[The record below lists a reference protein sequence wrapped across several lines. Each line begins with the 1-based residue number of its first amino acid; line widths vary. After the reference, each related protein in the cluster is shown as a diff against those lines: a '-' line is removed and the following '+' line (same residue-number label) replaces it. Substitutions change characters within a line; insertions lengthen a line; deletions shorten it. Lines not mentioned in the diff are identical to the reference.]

1 MSEVSQQ
8 KTQTAQSS
16 EDIWVDKGNQL
27 HVIVLSIVAIFAV
40 LYGLVNVLKG
50 DYLQAKI
57 NFLLFPHTI
66 IAYFIFK
73 IGYPAVSKCI
83 NLFVVTANI
92 TILQFLIGLETFIL
106 AFFGPILMSTLIVFQ
121 SKERKLGYVLAS
133 IVFVWFLVLNIS
145 DIRWDLLPPMS
156 RDELKFEWIMN
167 LSGAVLVICIEM
179 IFVLLISK
187 RIQDKLLNQSQAL
200 NESNTILNATI
211 QTRDKMISIM
221 SHDVRSPLIL
231 IGSGIKMIEG
241 YQHDENT
248 RTVLSELGRRADLAL
263 NMLDNLLLW
272 SKTQSDQ
279 IYFTPVKI
287 DFPEI
292 RKMLSNMTSL
302 QRSKNID
309 FEIRIPAG
317 GSFHGDKNMIE
328 FILRNL
334 LSNAVKFTPEGG
346 RIILQVEQLDG
357 VVRFMVKDSGVGMDE
372 ESIYKILAGES
383 FTKLGTSKEKGHG
396 IGLTVVQ
403 DFIKKHGGMLK
414 INSELGKGSEFSF
427 EIEPPIG

>member
-1 MSEVSQQ
+1 MAEVTQQ
-8 KTQTAQSS
+8 NLRTAQSS
-16 EDIWVDKGNQL
+16 DDILVDKGNQL
-27 HVIVLSIVAIFAV
+27 HLIVLSIVAAFAI
-40 LYGLVNVLKG
+40 LYGILNVVKG

-57 NFLLFPHTI
+57 NFLLFPHTL
-66 IAYFIFK
+66 IAYLIFK
-73 IGYPAVSKCI
+73 RGYPAASKCL

-92 TILQFLIGLETFIL
+92 SVLQFVIGLETFIL

-121 SKERKLGYVLAS
+121 SKERKLGYVLAG
-133 IVFVWFLVLNIS
+133 IVFAWFIFLLVS
-145 DIRWDLLPPMS
+145 DIRLDIIPPMT
-156 RDELKFEWIMN
+156 REELKFEWMMN

-187 RIQDKLLNQSQAL
+187 RIQDKLLMQSDTL
-200 NESNTILNATI
+200 NEYNTILNSTI

-231 IGSGIKMIEG
+231 IGSGLKMVEG
-241 YQHDENT
+241 FQKDENS
-248 RTVLSELGRRADLAL
+248 RSVLSELGRRADLAL

-287 DFPEI
+287 EFSEI
-292 RKMLSNMTSL
+292 RKMLGNLTSL

-309 FEIRIPAG
+309 FEIRIPAS
-317 GSFHGDKNMIE
+317 GSFEGDKNMIE

-334 LSNAVKFTPEGG
+334 LSNAIKFTPEAG
-346 RIILQVEQLDG
+346 RIILQVEQIDG
-357 VVRFMVKDSGVGMDE
+357 KVRFTVKDTGVGMDA
-372 ESIYKILAGES
+372 ESVRKILLGES

-403 DFIKKHGGMLK
+403 DFIKKHGSLLK
-414 INSELGKGSEFSF
+414 IDSEQGRGSAFSF
-427 EIEPPIG
+427 EI

>member
-8 KTQTAQSS
+8 KIQTEQSS
-16 EDIWVDKGNQL
+16 DDILVDKGNQL
-27 HVIVLSIVAIFAV
+27 HLIVLSIVAIFAI
-40 LYGLVNVLKG
+40 LYGLLNVIKG

-73 IGYPAVSKCI
+73 KGYPAISKCI

-92 TILQFLIGLETFIL
+92 SVLQFVIGLETFIL

-121 SKERKLGYVLAS
+121 SKERKLGYILAS
-133 IVFVWFLVLNIS
+133 TVFTWFVFLNIS
-145 DIRWDLLPPMS
+145 DIRWDLIPPMS
-156 RDELKFEWIMN
+156 REELKFEWIMN

-187 RIQDKLLNQSQAL
+187 RIQDKLLNQSHAL
-200 NESNTILNATI
+200 NENNKILNSTI

-231 IGSGIKMIEG
+231 IGSGIKMVEG
-241 YQHDENT
+241 NQHDENT
-248 RTVLSELGRRADLAL
+248 RSVLSELSRRADLAL

-287 DFPEI
+287 EFSEI
-292 RKMLSNMTSL
+292 RKMLNNMTSL
-302 QRSKNID
+302 QRVKNID
-309 FEIRIPAG
+309 FEIRIPAS

-334 LSNAVKFTPEGG
+334 MSNAVKFTPEGG
-346 RIILQVEQLDG
+346 RIILQIEQLDG

-372 ESIYKILAGES
+372 ASINKILAGES
-383 FTKLGTSKEKGHG
+383 FTTLGTSKEKGHG

-403 DFIKKHGGMLK
+403 EFIKKHGAILK
-414 INSELGKGSEFSF
+414 VQSESGKGSEFSF
-427 EIEPPIG
+427 DI

>member
-1 MSEVSQQ
+1 MAEVTQQ
-8 KTQTAQSS
+8 NLRTAQSS
-16 EDIWVDKGNQL
+16 DDILVDKGNQL
-27 HVIVLSIVAIFAV
+27 HLIVLSIVAAFAI
-40 LYGLVNVLKG
+40 LYGILNIVKG

-57 NFLLFPHTI
+57 NFLLFPHTL
-66 IAYFIFK
+66 IAYLIFK
-73 IGYPAVSKCI
+73 RGYPAASKCL

-92 TILQFLIGLETFIL
+92 SVLQFVIGLETFIL

-121 SKERKLGYVLAS
+121 SKERKLGYVLAG
-133 IVFVWFLVLNIS
+133 IVFAWFIFLLVS
-145 DIRWDLLPPMS
+145 DIRLDIIPPMT
-156 RDELKFEWIMN
+156 REELKFEWMMN

-187 RIQDKLLNQSQAL
+187 RIQDKLLMQSDTL
-200 NESNTILNATI
+200 NEYNTILNSTI

-231 IGSGIKMIEG
+231 IGSGLKMVEG
-241 YQHDENT
+241 FQKDENS
-248 RTVLSELGRRADLAL
+248 RSVLSELGRRADLAL

-287 DFPEI
+287 EFSEI
-292 RKMLSNMTSL
+292 RKMLGNLTSL

-309 FEIRIPAG
+309 FEIRIPAS
-317 GSFHGDKNMIE
+317 GSFEGDKNMIE

-334 LSNAVKFTPEGG
+334 LSNAIKFTPEAG
-346 RIILQVEQLDG
+346 RIILQVEQIDG
-357 VVRFMVKDSGVGMDE
+357 KVRFTVKDTGVGMDA
-372 ESIYKILAGES
+372 ESVRKILLGES

-403 DFIKKHGGMLK
+403 DFIKKHGSLLK
-414 INSELGKGSEFSF
+414 IDSEQGRGSAFSF
-427 EIEPPIG
+427 EI

>member
-8 KTQTAQSS
+8 KIQNEQSS
-16 EDIWVDKGNQL
+16 DDILVDKGNQL
-27 HVIVLSIVAIFAV
+27 HLIVLSIVAIFAI
-40 LYGLVNVLKG
+40 LYGLLNIFKG

-57 NFLLFPHTI
+57 NLLLFPHTI
-66 IAYFIFK
+66 VAYLIYK
-73 IGYPAVSKCI
+73 KGYPALSKCI

-92 TILQFLIGLETFIL
+92 SVLQFVIGLETFIL

-133 IVFVWFLVLNIS
+133 IVFGWFIFLTIS
-145 DIRWDLLPPMS
+145 DIRWDLIPPMT
-156 RDELKFEWIMN
+156 REELKFEWVMN
-167 LSGAVLVICIEM
+167 LSGAVLVTCIEM
-179 IFVLLISK
+179 IFVLLLSK
-187 RIQDKLLNQSQAL
+187 RIQDKLLDQSDVL
-200 NESNTILNATI
+200 NKNNAILNSTI

-231 IGSGIKMIEG
+231 IGSGLKMVEG
-241 YQHDENT
+241 YQQDENS
-248 RTVLSELGRRADLAL
+248 RSVLSELSRRADLAL

-287 DFPEI
+287 EFAEI

-309 FEIRIPAG
+309 FEIRIPAS

-328 FILRNL
+328 FVLRNL
-334 LSNAVKFTPEGG
+334 LSNAVKFTPERG
-346 RIILQVEQLDG
+346 RIILQIEQLDG
-357 VVRFMVKDSGVGMDE
+357 IVRFMVKDSGIGMDS
-372 ESIYKILAGES
+372 ESINKILAGES

-403 DFIKKHGGMLK
+403 EFIKKHGGTLK
-414 INSELGKGSEFSF
+414 IQSELGKGSEFSF
-427 EIEPPIG
+427 DI

>member
-8 KTQTAQSS
+8 KIQNEQSS
-16 EDIWVDKGNQL
+16 DDILVDKGNQL
-27 HVIVLSIVAIFAV
+27 HLIVLSIVAIFAI
-40 LYGLVNVLKG
+40 LYGLLNIFKG

-57 NFLLFPHTI
+57 NLLLFPHTI
-66 IAYFIFK
+66 VAYLIYK
-73 IGYPAVSKCI
+73 KGYPALSKCI

-92 TILQFLIGLETFIL
+92 SVLQFVIGLETFIL

-133 IVFVWFLVLNIS
+133 IVFGWFIFLTIS
-145 DIRWDLLPPMS
+145 DIRWDLIPPMT
-156 RDELKFEWIMN
+156 REELKFEWVMN
-167 LSGAVLVICIEM
+167 LSGAVLVTCIEM
-179 IFVLLISK
+179 IFVLLLSK
-187 RIQDKLLNQSQAL
+187 RIQDKLLDQSDVL
-200 NESNTILNATI
+200 NKNNAILNSTI

-231 IGSGIKMIEG
+231 IGSGLKMVEG
-241 YQHDENT
+241 YQQDENS
-248 RTVLSELGRRADLAL
+248 RSVLSELSRRADLAL

-287 DFPEI
+287 EFAEI

-309 FEIRIPAG
+309 FEIRIPAS
-317 GSFHGDKNMIE
+317 GSFNGDKNMIE
-328 FILRNL
+328 FVLRNL
-334 LSNAVKFTPEGG
+334 LSNAVKFTPERG
-346 RIILQVEQLDG
+346 RIILQIEQLDG
-357 VVRFMVKDSGVGMDE
+357 IVRFLVKDSGIGMDS
-372 ESIYKILAGES
+372 ESINKILAGES

-403 DFIKKHGGMLK
+403 EFIKKHGGTLK
-414 INSELGKGSEFSF
+414 IQSELGKGSEFSF
-427 EIEPPIG
+427 DI

>member
-8 KTQTAQSS
+8 KIQTEQSS
-16 EDIWVDKGNQL
+16 DDILVDKGNQL
-27 HVIVLSIVAIFAV
+27 HLIVLSIVAIFAI
-40 LYGLVNVLKG
+40 LYGLVNVIKG

-57 NFLLFPHTI
+57 NLLLFPHTI
-66 IAYFIFK
+66 IAYLIYK
-73 IGYPAVSKCI
+73 KGYPAISKSI

-92 TILQFLIGLETFIL
+92 SVLQFVIGLETFIL

-121 SKERKLGYVLAS
+121 SKERKLGYILAS
-133 IVFVWFLVLNIS
+133 TVFAWFVFLNIS
-145 DIRWDLLPPMS
+145 DIRWDLIPPMS
-156 RDELKFEWIMN
+156 REELKFEWIMN

-187 RIQDKLLNQSQAL
+187 RIQDKLLNQSHAL
-200 NESNTILNATI
+200 NENNKILNSTI

-231 IGSGIKMIEG
+231 IGSGIKMVEG
-241 YQHDENT
+241 NQHDENT
-248 RTVLSELGRRADLAL
+248 RSVLSELSRRADLAL

-287 DFPEI
+287 EFSDI
-292 RKMLSNMTSL
+292 RKMLNNMTSL
-302 QRSKNID
+302 QRVKNID
-309 FEIRIPAG
+309 FEIRIPAS
-317 GSFHGDKNMIE
+317 GSFYGDKNMIE

-334 LSNAVKFTPEGG
+334 ISNAVKFTPEGG
-346 RIILQVEQLDG
+346 RIILQIEKLDG
-357 VVRFMVKDSGVGMDE
+357 IVRFMVKDSGVGMDE
-372 ESIYKILAGES
+372 TSINKILAGES

-403 DFIKKHGGMLK
+403 EFIKKHGGILK
-414 INSELGKGSEFSF
+414 VQSESGKGSEFSF
-427 EIEPPIG
+427 DI

>member
-1 MSEVSQQ
+1 MAEVTQQ
-8 KTQTAQSS
+8 NLRTAQSS
-16 EDIWVDKGNQL
+16 DDILVDKGNQL
-27 HVIVLSIVAIFAV
+27 HLIVLSIVAAFAI
-40 LYGLVNVLKG
+40 LYGILNVVKG

-57 NFLLFPHTI
+57 NFLLFPHTL
-66 IAYFIFK
+66 IAYLIFK
-73 IGYPAVSKCI
+73 RGYPAASKCL

-92 TILQFLIGLETFIL
+92 SVLQFVIGLETFIL

-121 SKERKLGYVLAS
+121 SKERKLGYVLAG
-133 IVFVWFLVLNIS
+133 IVFAWFIFLLVS
-145 DIRWDLLPPMS
+145 DIRLDIIPPMT
-156 RDELKFEWIMN
+156 REELKFEWMMN

-187 RIQDKLLNQSQAL
+187 RIQDKLLMQSDTL
-200 NESNTILNATI
+200 NEYNTILNSTI

-231 IGSGIKMIEG
+231 IGSGLKMVEG
-241 YQHDENT
+241 FQKDENS
-248 RTVLSELGRRADLAL
+248 RSVLSELGRRADLAL

-279 IYFTPVKI
+279 IYFTPDKI
-287 DFPEI
+287 EFSEI
-292 RKMLSNMTSL
+292 RKMLGNLTSL

-309 FEIRIPAG
+309 FEIRIPAS
-317 GSFHGDKNMIE
+317 GSFEGDKNMIE

-334 LSNAVKFTPEGG
+334 LSNAIKFTPEAG
-346 RIILQVEQLDG
+346 RIILQVEQIDG
-357 VVRFMVKDSGVGMDE
+357 KVRFTVKDTGVGMDA
-372 ESIYKILAGES
+372 ESVRKILLGES

-403 DFIKKHGGMLK
+403 DFIKKHGSLLK
-414 INSELGKGSEFSF
+414 IDSEQGRGSAFSF
-427 EIEPPIG
+427 EI

>member
-1 MSEVSQQ
+1 MAEVTQQ
-8 KTQTAQSS
+8 NLRTAQSS
-16 EDIWVDKGNQL
+16 DDILVDKGNQL
-27 HVIVLSIVAIFAV
+27 HLIVLSIVAAFAI
-40 LYGLVNVLKG
+40 LYGILNVVKG

-57 NFLLFPHTI
+57 NFLLFPHTL
-66 IAYFIFK
+66 IAYLIFK
-73 IGYPAVSKCI
+73 RGYPAASKCL

-92 TILQFLIGLETFIL
+92 SVLQFVIGLETFIL

-121 SKERKLGYVLAS
+121 SKERKLGYVLAG
-133 IVFVWFLVLNIS
+133 IVFAWFIFLLVS
-145 DIRWDLLPPMS
+145 DIRLDIIPPMT
-156 RDELKFEWIMN
+156 REELKFEWMMN

-187 RIQDKLLNQSQAL
+187 RIQDKLLMQSDTL
-200 NESNTILNATI
+200 NEYNTILNSTI

-231 IGSGIKMIEG
+231 IGSGLKMVEG
-241 YQHDENT
+241 FQKDENS
-248 RTVLSELGRRADLAL
+248 RSVLSELGRRADLAL

-287 DFPEI
+287 EFAEI

-309 FEIRIPAG
+309 FEIRIPAS

-328 FILRNL
+328 FVLRNL
-334 LSNAVKFTPEGG
+334 LSNAVKFTPERG
-346 RIILQVEQLDG
+346 RIILQIEQLDG
-357 VVRFMVKDSGVGMDE
+357 IVRFMVKDSGIGMDS
-372 ESIYKILAGES
+372 ESINKILAGES

-403 DFIKKHGGMLK
+403 DFIKKHGSLLK
-414 INSELGKGSEFSF
+414 IDSEQGRGSAFSF
-427 EIEPPIG
+427 EI

>member
-1 MSEVSQQ
+1 
-8 KTQTAQSS
+8 
-16 EDIWVDKGNQL
+16 
-27 HVIVLSIVAIFAV
+27 
-40 LYGLVNVLKG
+40 
-50 DYLQAKI
+50 
-57 NFLLFPHTI
+57 
-66 IAYFIFK
+66 
-73 IGYPAVSKCI
+73 
-83 NLFVVTANI
+83 
-92 TILQFLIGLETFIL
+92 
-106 AFFGPILMSTLIVFQ
+106 
-121 SKERKLGYVLAS
+121 
-133 IVFVWFLVLNIS
+133 
-145 DIRWDLLPPMS
+145 MS
-156 RDELKFEWIMN
+156 REELKFEWAMN

-187 RIQDKLLNQSQAL
+187 RIQDKLLNQSHVL
-200 NESNTILNATI
+200 NENNIILNATI

-357 VVRFMVKDSGVGMDE
+357 VVRFIVKDSGVGMDE

-427 EIEPPIG
+427 EI

>member
-1 MSEVSQQ
+1 MAEVTQQ
-8 KTQTAQSS
+8 NLRTAQSS
-16 EDIWVDKGNQL
+16 DDILVDKGNQL
-27 HVIVLSIVAIFAV
+27 HLIVLSIVAAFAI
-40 LYGLVNVLKG
+40 LYGILNIVKG
-50 DYLQAKI
+50 EYLQAKI
-57 NFLLFPHTI
+57 NFLLFPHTL
-66 IAYFIFK
+66 IAYLIFK
-73 IGYPAVSKCI
+73 RGYPAASKCL

-92 TILQFLIGLETFIL
+92 SVLQFVIGLETFIL

-121 SKERKLGYVLAS
+121 SKERKLGYVLAG
-133 IVFVWFLVLNIS
+133 IVFAWFIFLLVS
-145 DIRWDLLPPMS
+145 DVRLDIIPPMT
-156 RDELKFEWIMN
+156 REELKFEWMMN

-187 RIQDKLLNQSQAL
+187 RIQDKLLMQSDTL
-200 NESNTILNATI
+200 NEYNTILNSTI

-231 IGSGIKMIEG
+231 IGSGLKMVEG
-241 YQHDENT
+241 FQKDKNS
-248 RTVLSELGRRADLAL
+248 RSVLSELGRRADLAL

-287 DFPEI
+287 EFSEI
-292 RKMLSNMTSL
+292 RKMLSNLTSL

-309 FEIRIPAG
+309 FEIRIPAS
-317 GSFHGDKNMIE
+317 GSFEGDKNMIE

-334 LSNAVKFTPEGG
+334 LSNAIKFTPEAG
-346 RIILQVEQLDG
+346 RIILQVEQIDG
-357 VVRFMVKDSGVGMDE
+357 KVRFTVKDTGVGMDA
-372 ESIYKILAGES
+372 ESVRKILLGES

-403 DFIKKHGGMLK
+403 DFIKKHGSLLK
-414 INSELGKGSEFSF
+414 IDSEQGRGSAFSF
-427 EIEPPIG
+427 EI